1 MFVEHGRKADAQLTI
16 NEETTMKLKNMEN
29 HLALLGAVVVLLGVS
44 FAAEDALAKE
54 TRDVTTTV
62 AAEDAAASALR
73 IAEKASK
80 DAAAH
85 AAESLAL
92 DVLIDLDIRLTDTSS
107 TLIAGNE

>member
-1 MFVEHGRKADAQLTI
+1 MFVEHGRKADAQLTF

>member
-1 MFVEHGRKADAQLTI
+1 MTSGVV
-16 NEETTMKLKNMEN
+16 
-29 HLALLGAVVVLLGVS
+29 ALLGAVVVLLGVS